1 MFDSQDANDN
11 DQTEK
16 DLVNNKNKALA
27 DTNSAYPFSKLSKVR
42 IFFNNYFPNN

>member
-27 DTNSAYPFSKLSKVR
+27 DTNSPCPFSKLSKVR
-42 IFFNNYFPNN
+42 NFVITIFLIN